1 MGALLGKHGHLGYA
15 PHIVLIGCKW
25 VYYGFMPRAES
36 LQITPEVLNLI
47 ARIDEFKGAWRALG
61 TLAPDRLSALR
72 RVATIESIGSSTRI
86 EGSKLS
92 DREVEKLLSNLEI
105 KSFETRD
112 EQEVAGYAEL
122 MDLVFSS
129 WQDIP
134 FNENHI
140 KQLHQTLLRHSE
152 KDERHRGQYKTNS
165 NSVAAF
171 DENGTQIGIVF
182 ETASPF
188 DTPRLMVELV
198 AWVAQERDTAQL
210 HPLLIISIFVVVF
223 LEIHPFQDGN
233 GRLSRVLTALLL
245 IQAGYAYVPYSS
257 LESVIEVN
265 KEAYYLALR
274 QTQGT
279 IRTETPNWQPWLV
292 FFLRSLA
299 EQVRRLEKKVE
310 REKIVLAVL
319 PELSLQI
326 VEFAREHGRVTI
338 GDAIKITGASRNT
351 LKQHFRN
358 LTERGSLNQHG
369 SGRGVWYDLR

>member
-1 MGALLGKHGHLGYA
+1 MLHS
-15 PHIVLIGCKW
+15 
-25 VYYGFMPRAES
+25 ES
-36 LQITPEVLNLI
+36 LQITPEVLSLI

-61 TLAPDRLSALR
+61 TLAPDRLLALR

-92 DREVEKLLSNLEI
+92 DRDVEKLLSNLEI

-188 DTPRLMVELV
+188 DTPRLMAELV
-198 AWVAQERDTAQL
+198 AWVAQERDKAQL

-233 GRLSRVLTALLL
+233 GRLSRVLTTLLL

-310 REKIVLAVL
+310 REKIVLAAM

-326 VEFAREHGRVTI
+326 IEFARGHGRITMA
-338 GDAIKITGASRNT
+338 DAIKLTGASRNT

-358 LTERGSLNQHG
+358 LTERGNLNQHG

>member
-1 MGALLGKHGHLGYA
+1 ML
-15 PHIVLIGCKW
+15 HI
-25 VYYGFMPRAES
+25 AS
-36 LQITPEVLNLI
+36 LQITPEVLRLI

-61 TLAPDRLSALR
+61 TLSPERLRALR

-92 DREVEKLLSNLEI
+92 DGEVGKLLANLEI

-122 MDLVFSS
+122 MDLVFGS

-140 KQLHQTLLRHSE
+140 KQLHQTLLRYSE
-152 KDERHRGQYKTNS
+152 KDERHRGGYKN
-165 NSVAAF
+165 NFNNVAAF
-171 DENGTQIGIVF
+171 DEHGRQIGIVF

-188 DTPRLMVELV
+188 DTPRLMRELM
-198 AWVAQERDTAQL
+198 AWVVQERDKAQL
-210 HPLLIISIFVVVF
+210 HPLLIIAIFTVVF

-233 GRLSRVLTALLL
+233 GRLSRVLTTLLL
-245 IQAGYAYVPYSS
+245 LQAGYAYVPYSS

-274 QTQGT
+274 QTQGS
-279 IRTETPNWQPWLV
+279 IRTNAPDWQPWLV

-299 EQVRRLEKKVE
+299 EQVRRLEKKIE
-310 REKIVLAVL
+310 REKIVLAAM

-326 VEFAREHGRVTI
+326 IEFAREHGRITMAEAVNL
-338 GDAIKITGASRNT
+338 TGASRNT

-358 LTERGSLNQHG
+358 LVECRHLQGYG
-369 SGRGVWYDLR
+369 KGRGAWYGI

>member
-1 MGALLGKHGHLGYA
+1 ML
-15 PHIVLIGCKW
+15 
-25 VYYGFMPRAES
+25 RTDT
-36 LQITPEVLNLI
+36 LQITPEILRLI

-86 EGSKLS
+86 EGSKMS
-92 DREVEKLLSNLEI
+92 DREVEKLLSNLAI
-105 KSFETRD
+105 QSFDTRD

-122 MDLVFSS
+122 MDLVFSA
-129 WQDIP
+129 WQDIV
-134 FNENHI
+134 FNENHV
-140 KQLHQTLLRHSE
+140 KQFHQTLLRHSQ

-171 DENGTQIGIVF
+171 DADGVQIGIVF
-182 ETASPF
+182 DTATPF
-188 DTPRLMVELV
+188 DTPRLMQELV
-198 AWVAQERDTAQL
+198 TWVAQERDKAQL
-210 HPLLIISIFVVVF
+210 HPLLIIATFVVVF

-233 GRLSRVLTALLL
+233 GRLSRVLTTLLL

-257 LESVIEVN
+257 LESVVEVN

-279 IRTETPNWQPWLV
+279 IRTEKPNWQPWLV

-299 EQVRRLEKKVE
+299 EQVRRLEKKVA
-310 REKIVLAVL
+310 REKIVLAAL

-326 VEFAREHGRVTI
+326 VEFAREHGRITMA
-338 GDAIKITGASRNT
+338 DAIRLTGSSRNT
-351 LKQHFRN
+351 LKQHLRH
-358 LTERGSLNQHG
+358 LVEKAYLNQRG
-369 SGRGVWYDLR
+369 SGRGVWYELR